1 MELNLFQSTL
11 LAGLLLTALG
21 ALFASN
27 SKRVTILLKSF
38 PRSRLAAYL
47 TMGLGGAWTLWEVSN
62 LGEANYGEYRQYIFV
77 AFAIIGLLSFKYA
90 PDFLSVRGGCILY
103 LLLANLILGGA
114 FGRYEEPLRLF
125 MVAPIYAGIAVSLYL
140 GYSPFRMRDFLSW
153 LFDTDGRPRKLGVAF
168 LIYGGF
174 VSALAFAY

>member
-1 MELNLFQSTL
+1 MELTLFQSTL
-11 LAGLLLTALG
+11 LAGLLFIALG
-21 ALFASN
+21 ALFVST
-27 SKRVTILLKSF
+27 SKPVTILVKSF
-38 PRSRLAAYL
+38 PRSRLAAYV
-47 TMGLGGAWTLWEVSN
+47 TMGLGGAWTLWEVAN

-77 AFAIIGLLSFKYA
+77 AFAIIGLLAFKYA

-125 MVAPIYAGIAVSLYL
+125 MVAPIYVGIAVSLYL

-153 LFDTDGRPRKLGVAF
+153 LFATDGRPRKLGLPF

>member
-1 MELNLFQSTL
+1 MELTLFQSTL
-11 LAGLLLTALG
+11 LAGLLLIGLG
-21 ALFASN
+21 ALFAST
-27 SKRVTILLKSF
+27 SKRVTILVKSF
-38 PRSRLAAYL
+38 PRSRLAAYV

-103 LLLANLILGGA
+103 LHLANLILGGA

-153 LFDTDGRPRKLGVAF
+153 LFATDGRPRKLGLAF

>member
-1 MELNLFQSTL
+1 MELTLFQSTL
-11 LAGLLLTALG
+11 LAGLLLIAVG
-21 ALFASN
+21 ALFAST
-27 SKRVTILLKSF
+27 SKRVSSLVKSF
-38 PRSRLAAYL
+38 PRSRLAAYV
-47 TMGLGGAWTLWEVSN
+47 TMGLGGAWTLYEVAN

-77 AFAIIGLLSFKYA
+77 AFALIGLLSFKYA
-90 PDFLSVRGGCILY
+90 PDFLSVRGACIVY

-125 MVAPIYAGIAVSLYL
+125 MVAPIYVGIALSLYL
-140 GYSPFRMRDFLSW
+140 GYSPFRMRDFFSW
-153 LFDTDGRPRKLGVAF
+153 LFAADGRPRKLGLAF

>member
-11 LAGLLLTALG
+11 LAGLLLIALG
-21 ALFASN
+21 ALFASD
-27 SKRVTILLKSF
+27 SKRVTILVRSF
-38 PRSRLAAYL
+38 PRSRLAAYV
-47 TMGLGGAWTLWEVSN
+47 TMGLGGVWTLWEVSN

-77 AFAIIGLLSFKYA
+77 AFAVIGLLSFKYA

-103 LLLANLILGGA
+103 LLLADLILGGA

-153 LFDTDGRPRKLGVAF
+153 LFATDGRPRKLGIAF